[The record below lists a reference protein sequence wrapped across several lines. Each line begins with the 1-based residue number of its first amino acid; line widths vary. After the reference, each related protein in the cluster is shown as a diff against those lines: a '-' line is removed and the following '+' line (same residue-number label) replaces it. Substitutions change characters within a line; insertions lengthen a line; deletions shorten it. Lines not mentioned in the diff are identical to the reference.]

1 MTTPPVSSV
10 PSVPDPPPPNAIDVL
25 ISQRIGH
32 PVCSP
37 HATTYQSSYSDANIK
52 KKLGK
57 QDPSHPWVML
67 DMLRGGDNKLEH
79 VLQFWRSGMVT
90 SEQVHSLYQTVTGT
104 GLDWNALSD
113 QTKRVFYTIRERLR
127 MNSPSQPFLNTREDL
142 EQRLRQSLFQLPS
155 EIRTLT
161 TQILEQQRVSMLKVN
176 LGTVKLLNALHRS
189 GNSELID
196 WLNITRVFDELDRT
210 EKMLGQRYHDME
222 TVLNTLRCVH
232 IVPVQFWS
240 YLRERYGIPDVP
252 STNPAD
258 LNVDGKVIAHSDV
271 RPFLEFC
278 LGQLKDK
285 QNPTPL
291 TDAPVV
297 KHVEASIERH
307 PSQPDVVAVLRE
319 MMSRFWHRYVQYKAE
334 REAENAIKRACEER
348 VEALMKEFRERIR
361 GVIQNE
367 GRTGTPVE
375 EKSGADLNV
384 LARISSLS
392 EDEIRVKR
400 ERLGDDIVDLSGDD
414 EGGRVKRVRT
424 L

>member
-1 MTTPPVSSV
+1 
-10 PSVPDPPPPNAIDVL
+10 
-25 ISQRIGH
+25 
-32 PVCSP
+32 
-37 HATTYQSSYSDANIK
+37 
-52 KKLGK
+52 
-57 QDPSHPWVML
+57 ML